1 MNTPWI
7 TATLAW
13 IEQHPALAGL
23 VIFAI
28 AFSDAVIIL
37 GAIVPALPLLFAVG
51 VLIGLD
57 KINGLYAVACASL
70 GAFAGD
76 ALSFWIGY

>member
-13 IEQHPALAGL
+13 IEQHPALAGF

-51 VLIGLD
+51 LLIGLD
-57 KINGLYAVACASL
+57 KINWPLRSRMRIARGIR
-70 GAFAGD
+70 
-76 ALSFWIGY
+76 W